1 MDNPAE
7 RAPEHQ
13 GDSLKERLWRI
24 IFLSESGA
32 ARTFDVM
39 LLWLISGSVLVV
51 MLESVVEI
59 EARHGELLHAFEW
72 IFTILF
78 TIEYALRVW
87 VVRRKSRYVFSFFGI
102 VDLLSI
108 LPTYLE
114 LFVAGSGHFI
124 IIRIL
129 RLLRMFRILKMVHH
143 MSDANILVNA
153 LKASRSKIAVFM
165 FGVMSVVCIEGT
177 LMYTIE
183 SRVEGSG
190 FTSIPQAIYWGIVT
204 ITTVGYGDIAPVTV
218 IGKVLASVMM
228 LTGFAIIAVPTGIVV
243 ADLHHEMKQV
253 PMDTRKCDG
262 CGHEGH
268 DSKALFCKMC
278 GHKL

>member
-1 MDNPAE
+1 
-7 RAPEHQ
+7 
-13 GDSLKERLWRI
+13 
-24 IFLSESGA
+24 
-32 ARTFDVM
+32 
-39 LLWLISGSVLVV
+39 
-51 MLESVVEI
+51 
-59 EARHGELLHAFEW
+59 
-72 IFTILF
+72 
-78 TIEYALRVW
+78 
-87 VVRRKSRYVFSFFGI
+87 
-102 VDLLSI
+102 
-108 LPTYLE
+108 
-114 LFVAGSGHFI
+114 
-124 IIRIL
+124 
-129 RLLRMFRILKMVHH
+129 MFRILKMVHH